1 MPFPLALNFSF
12 SLALN
17 GCQKDRAQPTPRP
30 APLKASALFLLNK
43 INDAWH
49 HVCLKSPHLKNAHL
63 PPYFS
68 SALAPLM
75 PIFRISTANFRGR
88 TSNFLSPE
96 FWCVSKQNSW
106 TGAGGHH
113 SFKKNILT
121 NKSIILKRALETV
134 PQSNIITITITMN
147 DHQHPPHFL
156 HQDVIPPPPGPPPSL
171 DLRSGTPPSGV
182 SSLIY
187 RICHHHHH
195 HYHHQQHHHPRDH
208 SNQCNNYK
216 SVAISS
222 NFTSYILMAPIGDL
236 TSCQWKDIN
245 LKDSVNIAHWI
256 FPDILQWI
264 FPDILQ

>member
-1 MPFPLALNFSF
+1 MELGN
-12 SLALN
+12 
-17 GCQKDRAQPTPRP
+17 R
-30 APLKASALFLLNK
+30 
-43 INDAWH
+43 
-49 HVCLKSPHLKNAHL
+49 VHL
-63 PPYFS
+63 
-68 SALAPLM
+68 
-75 PIFRISTANFRGR
+75 IF
-88 TSNFLSPE
+88 
-96 FWCVSKQNSW
+96 
-106 TGAGGHH
+106 
-113 SFKKNILT
+113 
-121 NKSIILKRALETV
+121 ILKRALETV
-134 PQSNIITITITMN
+134 PQSNTITIIITMN

-156 HQDVIPPPPGPPPSL
+156 HQDVIISPPLYPPPSL
-171 DLRSGTPPSGV
+171 DLRSSTPPSGV

-256 FPDILQWI
+256 FPDIIQWI
-264 FPDILQ
+264 FPDIIQWIFQVNLKKFWQEFRWSNAESAMHKR